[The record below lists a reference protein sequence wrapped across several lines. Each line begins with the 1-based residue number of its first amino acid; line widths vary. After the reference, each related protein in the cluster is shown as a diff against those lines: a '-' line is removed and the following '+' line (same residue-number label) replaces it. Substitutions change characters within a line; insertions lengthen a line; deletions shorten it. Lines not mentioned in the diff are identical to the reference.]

1 MGAEAQYKQNV
12 IAAIFL
18 CGWFLFSNFIVL
30 QMFIAVINEVSDH
43 IFRSRVLVLNSFVQN
58 FAIAEEQK
66 RKQQLQAFIHRA
78 EAPSA
83 HASWIERLNPYR
95 LMRAHHRAVK
105 VDTLPPNLI
114 LPLKQNVGIDV
125 SNVSSSLPM
134 DDGKGTKGA
143 VKWLLGRDHDEDRIA
158 LKRLKRPSP
167 REFTDDVEDEDD
179 DRGLCVEVALS

>member
-1 MGAEAQYKQNV
+1 M
-12 IAAIFL
+12 
-18 CGWFLFSNFIVL
+18 
-30 QMFIAVINEVSDH
+30 
-43 IFRSRVLVLNSFVQN
+43 QN

-95 LMRAHHRAVK
+95 LMTAHHRAVK

-125 SNVSSSLPM
+125 SSSLPM
-134 DDGKGTKGA
+134 DDGKGTKVT
-143 VKWLLGRDHDEDRIA
+143 VKRLLGRDHDEDRIA

-179 DRGLCVEVALS
+179 DRGLCVKVALSLIYWTD